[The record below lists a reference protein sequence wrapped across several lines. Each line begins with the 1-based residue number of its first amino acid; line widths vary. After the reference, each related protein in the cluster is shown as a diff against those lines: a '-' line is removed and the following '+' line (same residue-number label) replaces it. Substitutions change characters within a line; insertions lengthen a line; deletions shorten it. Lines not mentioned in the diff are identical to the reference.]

1 MIDKP
6 KNKTTRGVIM
16 EKMMGVM
23 LDCSRNAVMRVES
36 VKKYAEIIKKMG
48 YNTLMLY
55 TEDTYEVNNQPL
67 FGHLRGRY
75 SKKELKEIDAYCNE
89 IGIELIPCIQTLAHI
104 SSIFKWENVYEEVND
119 CDDILLVG
127 EEKTYK
133 LIEDMISTISEVF
146 TTRKI

>member
-89 IGIELIPCIQTLAHI
+89 IGIELVPCIQTLAHI
-104 SSIFKWENVYEEVND
+104 SSIFKWENVYDEVN
-119 CDDILLVG
+119 G
-127 EEKTYK
+127 
-133 LIEDMISTISEVF
+133 LITFD
-146 TTRKI
+146 RKIIKVNKDTMIRIKNEIDKEFYNE

>member
-48 YNTLMLY
+48 
-55 TEDTYEVNNQPL
+55 
-67 FGHLRGRY
+67 
-75 SKKELKEIDAYCNE
+75 
-89 IGIELIPCIQTLAHI
+89 
-104 SSIFKWENVYEEVND
+104 
-119 CDDILLVG
+119 
-127 EEKTYK
+127 
-133 LIEDMISTISEVF
+133 
-146 TTRKI
+146 